1 MTECLL
7 LYGMSLP
14 KQILKF
20 KIGQMTDEKDVFII
34 RTDGKIEYHTLN
46 MFDIKLQ
53 HSILLGCLPELKI
66 GMYYMGISKQEA
78 FARNIPHNKLASNII
93 QKLYNAN
100 GKPYKY
106 QIYGDAIL
114 YHLDRNFEIEDWDT
128 ILFKIA

>member
-7 LYGMSLP
+7 LYGTSLP

-78 FARNIPHNKLASNII
+78 LVRNIPHNKLASNII

-100 GKPYKY
+100 RKHYKY